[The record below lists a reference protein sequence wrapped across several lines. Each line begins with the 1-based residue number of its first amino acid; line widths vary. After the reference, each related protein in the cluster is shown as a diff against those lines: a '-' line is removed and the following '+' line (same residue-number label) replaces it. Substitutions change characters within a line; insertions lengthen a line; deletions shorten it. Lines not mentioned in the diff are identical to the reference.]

1 MTARRGSFRFKV
13 KRLASD
19 RLGSNSASSAWQR
32 QLSRWTRFASAIV
45 VGAAALLLAGAFGVQ
60 TYRVAAQNYRLHK
73 QIVSAE
79 RRNDALAADSVRLH
93 REIVLLH
100 DPDYLVPLIHEQLGL
115 VKPHE
120 VFIVISPTP
129 APGK

>member
-1 MTARRGSFRFKV
+1 MTARRGSLRFKV
-13 KRLASD
+13 KRLTSD
-19 RLGSNSASSAWQR
+19 RLGRNSTPSLWQR
-32 QLSRWTRFASAIV
+32 GLTRWTRFASLMV
-45 VGAAALLLAGAFGVQ
+45 GGAAILLLGGAFGVQ
-60 TYRVAAQNYRLHK
+60 TFRVAAENYRLHK

-79 RRNDALAADSVRLH
+79 RRNDALAVDSTRLQ

-129 APGK
+129 ASGK